1 MTSGHVGR
9 VQIGIPGTLRS
20 RRGAT
25 DEVGGVHTSE
35 ARGRFC
41 NAVSQQV

>member
-1 MTSGHVGR
+1 MGG
-9 VQIGIPGTLRS
+9 VQTGIQGTLCS
-20 RRGAT
+20 GRGAT
-25 DEVGGVHTSE
+25 DEARGVHTSE